1 MTLTS
6 GTRLG
11 PYEILSPIG
20 CPSSLSIRWYGRP
33 VRLGDDDDSGLDVG
47 ETLPG
52 SHDLW
57 FHELENASFDV
68 SFPFIRPRVSHLIF
82 LTRRRQLRIPA

>member
-1 MTLTS
+1 MMV
-6 GTRLG
+6 
-11 PYEILSPIG
+11 
-20 CPSSLSIRWYGRP
+20 SLDRVLAHYGVSVVIINPLARRT

-57 FHELENASFDV
+57 FHELENASFDDSRRA
-68 SFPFIRPRVSHLIF
+68 SFATKKLLYAASLHS
-82 LTRRRQLRIPA
+82 